1 MGEKKIKGRKRHIM
15 VDTQGVL
22 LTARIDGANEQDAES
37 FLKMFEEKPINSISM
52 IWADS
57 AYRRAYLKEA
67 LADRKIELSIVGGGL
82 KEGFWVPKDKI
93 MNFEIPQKKFQ
104 VQPRRW
110 VVERT
115 FAWLNRNRRLS
126 KDYEYLTDVS
136 ASYLYLGMSRIL
148 LRRLIKK

>member
-1 MGEKKIKGRKRHIM
+1 M
-15 VDTQGVL
+15 
-22 LTARIDGANEQDAES
+22 LTARIDGANEQDATS
-37 FLKMFEEKPINSISM
+37 FLEMFEENPINSLSI

-57 AYRRAYLKEA
+57 AYRRACLKEA
-67 LADRKIELSIVGGGL
+67 LASRKIELSIVGGGL
-82 KEGFWVPKDKI
+82 KEGCWIPKDQI
-93 MNFEIPQKKFQ
+93 MPIEIPLKKFQ

-136 ASYLYLGMSRIL
+136 VSYLYLGMSRIL
-148 LRRLIKK
+148 LRRLIEK

>member
-1 MGEKKIKGRKRHIM
+1 
-15 VDTQGVL
+15 
-22 LTARIDGANEQDAES
+22 
-37 FLKMFEEKPINSISM
+37 MFKEKPIDSLSM

-67 LADRKIELSIVGGGL
+67 LAGRKIELSIVGGGI

-93 MNFEIPQKKFQ
+93 MDFEITPKKFQ

-136 ASYLYLGMSRIL
+136 TSYLYLGMSRIL

>member
-1 MGEKKIKGRKRHIM
+1 MGEKKIKRRKRHIM

-22 LTARIDGANEQDAES
+22 LTVRIDGANEQDAES
-37 FLKMFEEKPINSISM
+37 FLKMFEEKPINSLSM

-67 LADRKIELSIVGGGL
+67 LAVRKIELSIVGGGL
-82 KEGFWVPKDKI
+82 KEGLWIPKDQIMTVKI
-93 MNFEIPQKKFQ
+93 PPKKFQ

-148 LRRLIKK
+148 LRRLIKI

>member
-1 MGEKKIKGRKRHIM
+1 MEEKKIKGRKRHII

-22 LTARIDGANEQDAES
+22 LSAHINGANEQDAES
-37 FLKMFEEKPINSISM
+37 FLKMFEEKPINSLSM

-67 LADRKIELSIVGGGL
+67 LAGRNIELSIVGGGL
-82 KEGFWVPKDKI
+82 KEGFWIPKDKI
-93 MNFEIPQKKFQ
+93 MNIEVPPKKFQ

-136 ASYLYLGMSRIL
+136 TSYMYLGMSRIL
-148 LRRLIKK
+148 LRRLVEK

>member
-1 MGEKKIKGRKRHIM
+1 
-15 VDTQGVL
+15 
-22 LTARIDGANEQDAES
+22 
-37 FLKMFEEKPINSISM
+37 MFEEKPINSLSM

-67 LADRKIELSIVGGGL
+67 LASRKIELSIVGGGL
-82 KEGFWVPKDKI
+82 KEGFWVPKDQI
-93 MNFEIPQKKFQ
+93 MNFEIPPKKFQ

-136 ASYLYLGMSRIL
+136 VSYLYLGMSRIL

>member
-1 MGEKKIKGRKRHIM
+1 M

-115 FAWLNRNRRLS
+115 FGWWNWTSQNSLEWNIPFHNLVTC
-126 KDYEYLTDVS
+126 LTDQ
-136 ASYLYLGMSRIL
+136 AADTIPA
-148 LRRLIKK
+148 